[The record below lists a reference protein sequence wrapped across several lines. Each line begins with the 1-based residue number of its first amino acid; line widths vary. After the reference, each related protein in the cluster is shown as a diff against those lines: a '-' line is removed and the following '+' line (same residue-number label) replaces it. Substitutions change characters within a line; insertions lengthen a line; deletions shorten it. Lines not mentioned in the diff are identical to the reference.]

1 MIVKKIEKKGEK
13 NQTHSPIRPPRRRE
27 VARNLETPER
37 TLISPS
43 EMALRKGLT
52 KKKLTQPLVS
62 NFQGFLELEQ
72 KLFIKVNT

>member
-13 NQTHSPIRPPRRRE
+13 NQTHSPIPRPRRLRE
-27 VARNLETPER
+27 VARNLETQER

-43 EMALRKGLT
+43 EMALKRGLT

-62 NFQGFLELEQ
+62 DFQGFLEL
-72 KLFIKVNT
+72 T